1 MASSDLTY
9 NCILPPRDL
18 CIYLP
23 DTIRPHRVPQG
34 TPTSHPPAA
43 VEKPPKASTP
53 PYGGNHPT
61 DACYPLALIRT
72 SINILKYHYLLS
84 SKLYLLLN
92 NLLDQNGYEPKI
104 KGHHAG
110 ASELLFKSL
119 QETGL
124 MVKLLSKPTW
134 IHTYFFLT
142 SNTTYLVTYKVVNNN
157 FQGHQSLTTSVTIY
171 PYNISSPFSISIF
184 SGQ

>member
-9 NCILPPRDL
+9 NFILPPRDL

-110 ASELLFKSL
+110 ASKLLLELLHKASL
-119 QETGL
+119 T
-124 MVKLLSKPTW
+124 VKLLTKSTW
-134 IHTYFFLT
+134 CHNYLCLP
-142 SNTTYLVTYKVVNNN
+142 SNPRTLVT
-157 FQGHQSLTTSVTIY
+157 
-171 PYNISSPFSISIF
+171 
-184 SGQ
+184 